1 MLNNSLLSS
10 TISTKRI
17 VKDSRE
23 KKKLAKALSSSS
35 ENDSKSKNKDKT
47 VNREKKKRRSL
58 SFGLFSYKSSKQTN
72 AEEDKQ
78 EKETANKSTRKSS
91 NEHHQS
97 SKKSKH
103 HSERTK
109 SYSSPTTPS
118 GSRKTS
124 NTSNGTSRSPK
135 LANKSYRSCNS
146 SFEKAALFGQPDTP
160 PIHNGINDE
169 PDFRPFPIRHQES
182 TQSNVSNLSI
192 PTILINGEAWNGVTD
207 ISGDEADGEST
218 ESNPLAS
225 VGSNGIA
232 LTGTTECMAGGMG
245 LREGF
250 VDSENT
256 FFIETEERFDNCLLK
271 VEIRGPKQNPI
282 KITTHLLDDNLCSF
296 SYWPRRVGYYM
307 ISVKWK
313 GEDIIGSPFDVGIML
328 RKTNT
333 ILHKRH

>member
-1 MLNNSLLSS
+1 MLNNSLLGGSI
-10 TISTKRI
+10 TTRRI
-17 VKDSRE
+17 VKESRE
-23 KKKLAKALSSSS
+23 KKKLAKALSSSES
-35 ENDSKSKNKDKT
+35 ESKSKNKDKT
-47 VNREKKKRRSL
+47 VNKEKKKKRRSL
-58 SFGLFSYKSSKQTN
+58 SFGLFSYKFSKQSN
-72 AEEDKQ
+72 VESDQQ
-78 EKETANKSTRKSS
+78 ETSYKSTRKSS
-91 NEHHQS
+91 NEHQH
-97 SKKSKH
+97 SKAKH
-103 HSERTK
+103 YKQHTT
-109 SYSSPTTPS
+109 SYSNPTTPS
-118 GSRKTS
+118 DSRKTITS
-124 NTSNGTSRSPK
+124 SNGASRSPK
-135 LANKSYRSCNS
+135 LTNKAYRNFNS

-160 PIHNGINDE
+160 PIQNETDYDPGY
-169 PDFRPFPIRHQES
+169 RPFPMRHQES
-182 TQSNVSNLSI
+182 TQSNISNRSI

-207 ISGDEADGEST
+207 ISGDEGDGSD

-256 FFIETEERFDNCLLK
+256 FFIETEEPFDNCLLK

-296 SYWPRRVGYYM
+296 SYWPRRIGYYM

-313 GEDIIGSPFDVGIML
+313 GENIIGSPFDVGIML
-328 RKTNT
+328 RKTNG